1 MQTESMDLSEASMDK
16 STKENLEKLEK
27 IGNELL
33 KEPVSQINFDSGL
46 YEPIEGKGTNEDAL
60 VK

>member
-1 MQTESMDLSEASMDK
+1 MDLSEASMDK